1 MTGILRRRQTAWLVV
16 VVACALALVAID
28 AGPGP
33 DGRRASAE
41 PVRNAT
47 IVVEEG
53 GARTGLPRP
62 R

>member
-1 MTGILRRRQTAWLVV
+1 MLRRRPTAWLVV
-16 VVACALALVAID
+16 VVACAVALVALD

-33 DGRRASAE
+33 DGRTASAE

-53 GARTGLPRP
+53 GTREGSPPPR
-62 R
+62 